1 MRKEENL
8 RKCLLDIVLCLIIIQ
23 AIFLGMKQ
31 LTFQIMDE
39 ELFSRSMVT
48 MTSMIVGI
56 IFLCAY
62 RRWRNIKFS
71 ALPVKFGKVY
81 IVATFLTVLFFV
93 VTLFLIRG
101 FSSQNML
108 MILYSGIVTPV
119 FEELLF
125 RGTIWNKLRCYIEK
139 EWEIYLL
146 VTVLFGLWH
155 IGYAIGIFMWQ
166 GGSILHCIIMKVLW
180 GTLYGLFIGVMRVKT
195 KNCYLGIL
203 AHGVLNVFG

>member
-125 RGTIWNKLRCYIEK
+125 RGPICNKIRCYIEK
-139 EWEIYLL
+139 EWGNDVL
-146 VTVLFGLWH
+146 VE
-155 IGYAIGIFMWQ
+155 
-166 GGSILHCIIMKVLW
+166 
-180 GTLYGLFIGVMRVKT
+180 
-195 KNCYLGIL
+195 
-203 AHGVLNVFG
+203 